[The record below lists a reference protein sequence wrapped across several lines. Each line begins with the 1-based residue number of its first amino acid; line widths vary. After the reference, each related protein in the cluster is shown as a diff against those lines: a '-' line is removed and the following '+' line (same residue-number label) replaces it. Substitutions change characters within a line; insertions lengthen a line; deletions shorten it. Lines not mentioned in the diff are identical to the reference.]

1 MSANSTVIR
10 VDPAALLADLD
21 ADQQRAVTCESSL
34 VAVIAGAG
42 SGKTRV
48 LTRRAAY
55 RIATETAD
63 ARHTLVLTFTREA
76 AGELR
81 RRLAGMGVDDQVTAG
96 TFHSVANQLLRQR
109 WADLD
114 QAPRTVVDDRARIIG
129 SLRAFTDRASA
140 ADLGSVV
147 DAIGVASSRGL
158 SPRAYV
164 RAVRN
169 NELRSLHEPE
179 FIADVLSAYTEEKR
193 QRRIV
198 DIDDLI
204 ALTIEA
210 ADRDETFAAALRW
223 RFRHILVDEAQDLN
237 PLQHRFLDVLR
248 AGRDDLYLVGDPA
261 QAIYGFTG
269 SDPALLTDVADR
281 FPGVEVIRLP
291 VNHRCTPQVVEIGR
305 VVLSG
310 AEVDTTIE
318 SGRGDGPTVRVTP
331 HTDEIAEAAAVAAA
345 IGRDDPGRLRSGQV
359 AVLARTH
366 ATLAPVRAALHA
378 AGVPLR
384 TRVDGAGTEL
394 GPLLDEAYRLREQD
408 ALRRW
413 IRDQHLA
420 AEGDDDPRTT
430 VALAANDFL
439 RTHPTGD
446 GVAFRAWVSST
457 DPFGTAEPGA
467 ELLTF
472 HAAKGREWHTVHLVG
487 CETSLVP
494 HRSATTTTAKAEEA
508 RLFYV
513 AVTRATD
520 RLTVHWAERRNGY
533 QRRRTPLLDG
543 FEPGEPVVLPPPPE
557 LVGSQPSPRESALD
571 RLRTWRADAARAN
584 GVLPDALVTDHVLS
598 LIATHRPSSP
608 DELDRL
614 TGLGAITS
622 RRLFHGIDRA
632 LQTS

>member
-1 MSANSTVIR
+1 MNR

-21 ADQQRAVTCESSL
+21 ADQHRAVTCESSL

-81 RRLAGMGVDDQVTAG
+81 RRLAAMGVDGQVTAG
-96 TFHSVANQLLRQR
+96 TFHSISNQLLRQR

-129 SLRAFTDRASA
+129 GLRAFTDHASTA
-140 ADLGSVV
+140 ELSSVV

-179 FIADVLSAYTEEKR
+179 FIADVLAAYTEEKR

-198 DIDDLI
+198 DLDDLI
-204 ALTIEA
+204 ALTIDA
-210 ADRDETFAAALRW
+210 AERDDTFGDALRW
-223 RFRHILVDEAQDLN
+223 RFRHVLVDEAQDLN

-305 VVLSG
+305 VVLTG

-318 SGRGDGPTVRVTP
+318 SARGDGPTVRVTA
-331 HTDEIAEAAAVAAA
+331 HADETAEAAAVAAA
-345 IGRDDPGRLRSGQV
+345 IGRDDPDRLRSGQV
-359 AVLARTH
+359 AVLGRTH
-366 ATLAPVRAALHA
+366 ATLAPVRAALQA
-378 AGVPLR
+378 AGLPLR

-420 AEGDDDPRTT
+420 AEGDDDPRTV

-439 RTHPTGD
+439 RSHPTGD
-446 GVAFRAWVSST
+446 GIAFRAWVSST
-457 DPFGTAEPGA
+457 DPFGTAQPGV

-494 HRSATTTTAKAEEA
+494 HRSATTAALKAEES

-520 RLTVHWAERRNGY
+520 RLAVHWAERRNGY

-557 LVGSQPSPRESALD
+557 LVTTQPSPRETTLD

-584 GVLPDALVTDHVLS
+584 GLLPDALVTDHVLS
-598 LIATHRPSSP
+598 LIATHRPASP
-608 DELDRL
+608 DELDQL

-632 LQTS
+632 LQSS

>member
-1 MSANSTVIR
+1 MIR

-21 ADQQRAVTCESSL
+21 ADQRRAVTCESSL

-55 RIATETAD
+55 RIATESAD

-81 RRLAGMGVDDQVTAG
+81 RRLAGLGVHDQITAG
-96 TFHSVANQLLRQR
+96 TFHSIANQLLRQR

-129 SLRAFTDRASA
+129 GLRAFTSRASHH
-140 ADLGSVV
+140 DLAGVV
-147 DAIGVASSRGL
+147 DAIGVATSRGL
-158 SPRAYV
+158 TPQAYV

-179 FIADVLSAYTEEKR
+179 FVAEVLAAYTEEKR
-193 QRRIV
+193 ARRIV
-198 DIDDLI
+198 DLDDLI
-204 ALTIEA
+204 GLTIDA
-210 ADRDETFAAALRW
+210 ARRDDAFADQLRW
-223 RFRHILVDEAQDLN
+223 RFRHVLVDEAQDLN

-248 AGRDDLYLVGDPA
+248 TGRDDLYLVGDPA

-269 SDPALLTDVADR
+269 SDPTLLVDVADR
-281 FPGVEVIRLP
+281 FPGVEIVRLP

-305 VVLSG
+305 AVL
-310 AEVDTTIE
+310 AAADVDTTIE
-318 SGRGDGPTVRVTP
+318 SARGDGPSVRVRS
-331 HTDEIAEAAAVAAA
+331 HDDETAEAAAVASA
-345 IGRDDPGRLRSGQV
+345 IAGDDPTLLRNGNV

-366 ATLAPVRAALHA
+366 ATIAPVRAALA
-378 AGVPLR
+378 TAGIAMR
-384 TRVDGAGTEL
+384 TRVDGAGSEI
-394 GPLLDEAYRLREQD
+394 GPLLDEAYRMREPEV
-408 ALRRW
+408 LRRW
-413 IRDQHLA
+413 IRDQHDL
-420 AEGDDDPRTT
+420 AEGDDDPHRA

-446 GVAFRAWVSST
+446 GAAFRAWVTST
-457 DPFGTAEPGA
+457 DPFGTAEPGV

-494 HRSATTTTAKAEEA
+494 HRSATTAALKTEEA

-520 RLTVHWAERRNGY
+520 RLSVHWAERRNGY
-533 QRRRTPLLDG
+533 QRRRTPLLDA
-543 FEPGEPVVLPPPPE
+543 FAPGEPVVLPPPAE
-557 LVGSQPSPRESALD
+557 LVGTASSPRESALE
-571 RLRTWRADAARAN
+571 RLRAWRADAARAN
-584 GVLPDALVTDHVLS
+584 GLLPDALVTDNVLS
-598 LIATHRPSSP
+598 QIATHRPNSP

-614 TGLGAITS
+614 TGLGPITS
-622 RRLFHGIDRA
+622 RRLFDGIERA
-632 LQTS
+632 LQ